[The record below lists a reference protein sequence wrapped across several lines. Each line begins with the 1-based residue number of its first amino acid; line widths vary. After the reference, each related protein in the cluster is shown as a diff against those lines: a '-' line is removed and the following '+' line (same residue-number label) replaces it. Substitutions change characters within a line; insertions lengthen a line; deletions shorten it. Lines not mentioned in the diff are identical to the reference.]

1 MYLFMDQRVGQMIP
15 LTEHN
20 RIWFNTLY
28 LTFHIMCR
36 LCISGGCIKTQEGS
50 FVPF

>member
-20 RIWFNTLY
+20 RIWFNTLP
-28 LTFHIMCR
+28 LHFT
-36 LCISGGCIKTQEGS
+36 LCVDCVFPEG
-50 FVPF
+50 V